1 MTPIT
6 AAPVFEHIDSAR
18 AIHASTCEL
27 VPASLSDTAPWLYS
41 ALSQLHELQR
51 GGRDIP
57 GVGDLRITDSASTQ
71 IRTVLSVIKV
81 GETLPTPTLYPIS
94 GGAVGMKWNVGKR
107 EVEVTTFA
115 NGNTVVARIDGDQII
130 EDCELRDNYQARTEL
145 STYLRWLVGE
155 R

>member
-6 AAPVFEHIDSAR
+6 AAPAFDHIDSGL
-18 AIHASTCEL
+18 AIHASTSEL
-27 VPASLSDTAPWLYS
+27 APASLSDTAPWLYS
-41 ALSQLHELQR
+41 ALSQLHDLQR
-51 GGRDIP
+51 AGRNIP

-71 IRTVLSVIKV
+71 IRTVLAVINV
-81 GETLPTPTLYPIS
+81 RDALPTPTLYPIS
-94 GGAVGMKWNVGKR
+94 GGAVGMKWNVGRR

-115 NGNTVVARIDGDQII
+115 NGNTIAAKIEGDQLID
-130 EDCELRDNYQARTEL
+130 DCELRGDYQACTEL

>member
-6 AAPVFEHIDSAR
+6 ASSAFEHVNFAK
-18 AIHASTCEL
+18 AIHAATGEL

-51 GGRDIP
+51 TGEDIP
-57 GVGDLRITDSASTQ
+57 GVGDLRIADAASMQ
-71 IRTVLSVIKV
+71 IRAVLALIRA
-81 GETLPTPTLYPIS
+81 GETLPTPILFPIS
-94 GGAVGMKWNVGKR
+94 GGAVGMKWNVGRR

-115 NGNTVVARIDGDQII
+115 NGNTVVAKVDGDQVID
-130 EDCELRDNYQARTEL
+130 DCELRGSDRASDEL
-145 STYLRWLVGE
+145 GTYLRWLVAE